1 MERSQLVLCRVS
13 PHEVIDR
20 LKAEEAQRGENRLGN
35 ATAALAMVEEGVG
48 GGELASE
55 CGEDR

>member
-1 MERSQLVLCRVS
+1 MLCRVS

-35 ATAALAMVEEGVG
+35 ATAALAMGEEGVG